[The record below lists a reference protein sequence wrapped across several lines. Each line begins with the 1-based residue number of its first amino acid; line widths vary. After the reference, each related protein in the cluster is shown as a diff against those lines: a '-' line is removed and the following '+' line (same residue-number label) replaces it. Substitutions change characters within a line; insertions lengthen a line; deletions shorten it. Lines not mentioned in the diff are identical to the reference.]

1 MAILICWFAL
11 SGLSQT
17 LLDAAM
23 VDGAGRLTR
32 FRADRRRLRA
42 SALAVA
48 WLVSLAIACGELP
61 ASILVVPAG
70 VTTVPIRV
78 FGLLH
83 SGVTN
88 QAAAICLT
96 EYFRV
101 SLGGGRQSQW
111 LGRRWSVTTYGRTG
125 PRELIVGWR
134 WRWRVCHN
142 QVDAQVGEGS
152 GKGVAIRA
160 SCPRSIAALIVVLC
174 VGGGWSRGTT

>member
-1 MAILICWFAL
+1 MGVVLLQLLTVCDQPWVIWLRDQTILVPVLATTWRCLPMAIMICWFAL

-23 VDGAGRLTR
+23 VDGAGRLTQ
-32 FRADRRRLRA
+32 FVQIGVELRV

-96 EYFRV
+96 SIFGFLLV
-101 SLGGGRQSQW
+101 AAATQW
-111 LGRRWSVTTYGRTG
+111 LGALVLRRAV
-125 PRELIVGWR
+125 
-134 WRWRVCHN
+134 HN
-142 QVDAQVGEGS
+142 S
-152 GKGVAIRA
+152 
-160 SCPRSIAALIVVLC
+160 
-174 VGGGWSRGTT
+174 